1 MDENNNDMSEL
12 DRETPMSYIDRL
24 NVQAVSILADISALL
39 AGNLANNNALLD
51 SRQQQDNN
59 QDNDI

>member
-39 AGNLANNNALLD
+39 ASNLANNNALLD